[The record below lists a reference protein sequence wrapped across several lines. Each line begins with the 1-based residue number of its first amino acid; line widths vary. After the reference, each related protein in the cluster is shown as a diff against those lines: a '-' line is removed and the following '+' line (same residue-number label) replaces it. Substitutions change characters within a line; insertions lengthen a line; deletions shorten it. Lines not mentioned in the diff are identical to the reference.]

1 MSLHA
6 NARLPTAALAALL
19 MAASLFARADPPDD
33 QVYFFRSAPTAQS
46 PAKVDL
52 PDPTRFAVAI
62 EAGDIRSVRA
72 WLDAGLEPDFLG
84 DRIGTGLMIAA
95 WEGNIAMMEL
105 FVSRGADVN
114 RTNSHQEQALMF
126 AAWKGRAD
134 AVRWLMDRGAKIN
147 REGLEWS
154 ALHYA
159 AFAGHQE
166 VAHLL
171 LERGADIN
179 ARSTN
184 GSSPLMMA
192 AREGH
197 DQVAQML
204 VERGADTHIKSDWG
218 DDAAVMAMRYDH
230 VRIAKLVSDPRRFA
244 EVARQTTASFGPP
257 TRSVPLPEKIQALQR
272 EMRFADAMGQLTP
285 EARQAYM
292 AAIADLEKE
301 EAQPRTVSEASPAGP
316 PAALEIT
323 ARRGEPGREKAE
335 LIYGGGTAE
344 AAASARVPNAGGP
357 AQKAQ
362 KTESASPAR

>member
-6 NARLPTAALAALL
+6 IAWPPAAAFAALL
-19 MAASLFARADPPDD
+19 MAASLVARADPPDD
-33 QVYFFRSAPTAQS
+33 QAYFFRSVPTAQS
-46 PAKVDL
+46 PVKVDL
-52 PDPTRFAVAI
+52 PDATRYAVAI

-72 WLDAGLEPDFLG
+72 WLDAGLEPDFVG

-95 WEGNIAMMEL
+95 WEGNIALMEL

-114 RTNSHQEQALMF
+114 RTNAHQEQALMF
-126 AAWKGRAD
+126 AAWKGRPD
-134 AVRWLMDRGAKIN
+134 AVRWLIDRGARIN

-166 VAHLL
+166 VARLL
-171 LERGADIN
+171 LERGANIN

-197 DQVAQML
+197 EQMAQML
-204 VERGADTHIKSDWG
+204 VERGADTHITSDWG
-218 DDAAVMAMRYDH
+218 DDASVMAMRYDH

-244 EVARQTTASFGPP
+244 EVARQPTAAFGPP

-272 EMRFADAMGQLTP
+272 EMRFAEAMGQLTP

-301 EAQPRTVSEASPAGP
+301 EAQRATVSESPLPGP
-316 PAALEIT
+316 PTALEIT

-335 LIYGGGTAE
+335 LIYGGGAAE
-344 AAASARVPNAGGP
+344 TAASARVPNAGG
-357 AQKAQ
+357 ATQKAQ
-362 KTESASPAR
+362 KSESASPAK